1 MLDRLVERGKTMAV
15 LFYDPKDNQDLDIM
29 DELEKID
36 DECRRFEID
45 FVKVRRFL
53 DRTCGGLMKN
63 FLQSVPT
70 VIRMLF
76 QSQVS
81 DASEAQEYG
90 IDELPGLL
98 YFENKIPSMYDGQLI
113 DEDELLKW
121 LIEQKMT
128 DTIEEA

>member
-45 FVKVRRFL
+45 FVKVRRFS

-70 VIRMLF
+70 IIRMLF
-76 QSQVS
+76 QS
-81 DASEAQEYG
+81 
-90 IDELPGLL
+90 
-98 YFENKIPSMYDGQLI
+98 
-113 DEDELLKW
+113 
-121 LIEQKMT
+121 
-128 DTIEEA
+128 

>member
-53 DRTCGGLMKN
+53 DRTCGGLMNNSK
-63 FLQSVPT
+63 S
-70 VIRMLF
+70 
-76 QSQVS
+76 S
-81 DASEAQEYG
+81 DQ
-90 IDELPGLL
+90 P
-98 YFENKIPSMYDGQLI
+98 
-113 DEDELLKW
+113 
-121 LIEQKMT
+121 
-128 DTIEEA
+128 

>member
-45 FVKVRRFL
+45 FVKVRRFS
-53 DRTCGGLMKN
+53 DRSPGMLYKTKN
-63 FLQSVPT
+63 NFFI
-70 VIRMLF
+70 IRMLF